1 MQDVSGYG
9 LQVNITASNTFPAG
23 FTVTQFADDADP
35 MDMAAI
41 KLADV
46 AMGLNG
52 DLISWSKAVPVPM
65 VLNVI
70 PGSEDDINL
79 SILADANRVAKGKLS
94 ARDEIFATVVYPD
107 GQVVSLY
114 SGKLTDSSLGRS
126 VSSGGKIK
134 TKTYTFAFENK
145 TGV

>member
-23 FTVTQFADDADP
+23 FTVTQWADDADP
-35 MDMAAI
+35 LDMAAI
-41 KLADV
+41 KLADT

-52 DLISWSKAVPVPM
+52 DLVSWSKAVPVPM

-79 SILADANRVAKGKLS
+79 NILADANRVARGKFS
-94 ARDEIFATVVYPD
+94 ARDEIFATIVYPD
-107 GQVVSLY
+107 GGIVTLN
-114 SGKLTDSSLGRS
+114 SGKITDAPPGRS
-126 VSSGGKIK
+126 VGSSGKIK
-134 TKTYTFAFENK
+134 TKTYTFAFESK
-145 TGV
+145 TGI